1 MKVDLTAKSVQD
13 LDNLYEAGEIS
24 AETYQKTLKTVL
36 QRETEAQ
43 GLNWDE
49 VVDYADYLRN
59 DLLKSMN
66 LTEEQAIDLAAK

>member
-1 MKVDLTAKSVQD
+1 MIVDLTAQSVQD
-13 LDNLYEAGEIS
+13 LDNLYQAGEIS

-43 GLNWDE
+43 GLDWKE
-49 VVDYADYLRN
+49 VTEYADYLRN

-66 LTEEQAIDLAAK
+66 LTEE